1 MSEEMAVVGVGAPI
15 DIFSRYWGLGVFI
28 WFLLK
33 IGKGLIGVWIS
44 RTNFSDKTHFQ
55 LLSEGS
61 HEFVGSSHIV
71 N

>member
-1 MSEEMAVVGVGAPI
+1 MGGVHPLIFLA
-15 DIFSRYWGLGVFI
+15 DIGGWVFLSGS
-28 WFLLK
+28 FLK

-61 HEFVGSSHIV
+61 HEFVGNSHIV